1 MTKAG
6 MKTPEKGKT
15 GNKRYQPYEPPKIS
29 TVEPEP
35 DSGNLLKR
43 LMESD
48 ESRLTEPIISLDS
61 RTEFD
66 GRESWEKDRGDR
78 GILKLYNVYN
88 DDNTLKLELKEVN
101 EDGSEISRCNA
112 KIDSIKLKYDFLSQI
127 RSTDSTKRGYGTN
140 LLYLLAKA
148 RNDEIV
154 HNGINYNEITIR
166 DFLPVIFNPFRNLFH
181 LSVTLWSEKFKISSP
196 QFTLFEPFYRE
207 ELSGVVYILYN
218 HENTEEDSLEKEIET
233 LKEEKIRL
241 LAEME
246 NLRKR
251 FEREKVETIKF
262 GSINLARDILSPGD
276 NLERALDALPE
287 DENHPESIKN
297 LIDGLKMVLKEYKS
311 TLEKHGVKKI
321 ETLNKKFDHN
331 FHQAM
336 MEVENNDVEEGTV
349 VQEVQSGYT
358 MHDRLLRAAMVGV
371 SKKPVA
377 KKEEP
382 TEEKEEDNPEN
393 ESKEKS

>member
-1 MTKAG
+1 MV
-6 MKTPEKGKT
+6 EKKEED
-15 GNKRYQPYEPPKIS
+15 NQQEEIK
-29 TVEPEP
+29 EP
-35 DSGNLLKR
+35 DSENI
-43 LMESD
+43 E
-48 ESRLTEPIISLDS
+48 
-61 RTEFD
+61 
-66 GRESWEKDRGDR
+66 
-78 GILKLYNVYN
+78 NVE
-88 DDNTLKLELKEVN
+88 DDN
-101 EDGSEISRCNA
+101 
-112 KIDSIKLKYDFLSQI
+112 DSQEN
-127 RSTDSTKRGYGTN
+127 TDT
-140 LLYLLAKA
+140 
-148 RNDEIV
+148 
-154 HNGINYNEITIR
+154 
-166 DFLPVIFNPFRNLFH
+166 
-181 LSVTLWSEKFKISSP
+181 
-196 QFTLFEPFYRE
+196 E
-207 ELSGVVYILYN
+207 ETTE
-218 HENTEEDSLEKEIET
+218 HENSEEDILEKEIET

-311 TLEKHGVKKI
+311 ALEKHGVKKI
-321 ETLNKKFDHN
+321 ETLNQKFDHN

-371 SKKPVA
+371 SKKTA
-377 KKEEP
+377 TKTEDTKEE
-382 TEEKEEDNPEN
+382 KDNDADEN
-393 ESKEKS
+393 ESKENSQNE

>member
-1 MTKAG
+1 MV
-6 MKTPEKGKT
+6 EKKEEY
-15 GNKRYQPYEPPKIS
+15 NKQEEIK
-29 TVEPEP
+29 EP
-35 DSGNLLKR
+35 DSENI
-43 LMESD
+43 ENEEDNNDSQENTD
-48 ESRLTEPIISLDS
+48 TEETS
-61 RTEFD
+61 
-66 GRESWEKDRGDR
+66 
-78 GILKLYNVYN
+78 
-88 DDNTLKLELKEVN
+88 
-101 EDGSEISRCNA
+101 ED
-112 KIDSIKLKYDFLSQI
+112 
-127 RSTDSTKRGYGTN
+127 
-140 LLYLLAKA
+140 
-148 RNDEIV
+148 
-154 HNGINYNEITIR
+154 
-166 DFLPVIFNPFRNLFH
+166 
-181 LSVTLWSEKFKISSP
+181 
-196 QFTLFEPFYRE
+196 
-207 ELSGVVYILYN
+207 
-218 HENTEEDSLEKEIET
+218 ENTEEDSLEKEIET

-287 DENHPESIKN
+287 DENHSESIKN

-311 TLEKHGVKKI
+311 ALEKHGVKKI
-321 ETLNKKFDHN
+321 ETLNQKFDHN

-377 KKEEP
+377 KTEEP

>member
-1 MTKAG
+1 MV
-6 MKTPEKGKT
+6 EKKDED
-15 GNKRYQPYEPPKIS
+15 NQQEEIKEPNSENI
-29 TVEPEP
+29 E
-35 DSGNLLKR
+35 N
-43 LMESD
+43 
-48 ESRLTEPIISLDS
+48 
-61 RTEFD
+61 
-66 GRESWEKDRGDR
+66 EKD
-78 GILKLYNVYN
+78 NN
-88 DDNTLKLELKEVN
+88 DSQENTDTEETT
-101 EDGSEISRCNA
+101 ED
-112 KIDSIKLKYDFLSQI
+112 
-127 RSTDSTKRGYGTN
+127 
-140 LLYLLAKA
+140 
-148 RNDEIV
+148 
-154 HNGINYNEITIR
+154 
-166 DFLPVIFNPFRNLFH
+166 
-181 LSVTLWSEKFKISSP
+181 
-196 QFTLFEPFYRE
+196 
-207 ELSGVVYILYN
+207 
-218 HENTEEDSLEKEIET
+218 ENTEEDSLEKEIET

-287 DENHPESIKN
+287 DENHSQSIKN

-311 TLEKHGVKKI
+311 SLEKHGVKKI
-321 ETLNKKFDHN
+321 ETLNQKFDHN

-377 KKEEP
+377 KTEVSKEEKDDN
-382 TEEKEEDNPEN
+382 TEEN
-393 ESKEKS
+393 ESKENSQNE

>member
-1 MTKAG
+1 MV
-6 MKTPEKGKT
+6 EKKEED
-15 GNKRYQPYEPPKIS
+15 NQQEEIK
-29 TVEPEP
+29 EP
-35 DSGNLLKR
+35 DSENI
-43 LMESD
+43 EN
-48 ESRLTEPIISLDS
+48 EE
-61 RTEFD
+61 
-66 GRESWEKDRGDR
+66 
-78 GILKLYNVYN
+78 
-88 DDNTLKLELKEVN
+88 DDNDSQENTDTEEAN
-101 EDGSEISRCNA
+101 ED
-112 KIDSIKLKYDFLSQI
+112 
-127 RSTDSTKRGYGTN
+127 
-140 LLYLLAKA
+140 
-148 RNDEIV
+148 
-154 HNGINYNEITIR
+154 
-166 DFLPVIFNPFRNLFH
+166 
-181 LSVTLWSEKFKISSP
+181 
-196 QFTLFEPFYRE
+196 
-207 ELSGVVYILYN
+207 
-218 HENTEEDSLEKEIET
+218 ENIEEDTLEKQIET

-321 ETLNKKFDHN
+321 ETLNQKFDHN

-371 SKKPVA
+371 SKKSVA
-377 KKEEP
+377 KTEEP
-382 TEEKEEDNPEN
+382 IEEKEEDNPEN

>member
-1 MTKAG
+1 MVD
-6 MKTPEKGKT
+6 
-15 GNKRYQPYEPPKIS
+15 NKEEDNQQEEIEEPVSKN
-29 TVEPEP
+29 VE
-35 DSGNLLKR
+35 
-43 LMESD
+43 
-48 ESRLTEPIISLDS
+48 
-61 RTEFD
+61 
-66 GRESWEKDRGDR
+66 
-78 GILKLYNVYN
+78 
-88 DDNTLKLELKEVN
+88 
-101 EDGSEISRCNA
+101 
-112 KIDSIKLKYDFLSQI
+112 
-127 RSTDSTKRGYGTN
+127 
-140 LLYLLAKA
+140 
-148 RNDEIV
+148 NDEE
-154 HNGINYNEITIR
+154 INE
-166 DFLPVIFNPFRNLFH
+166 
-181 LSVTLWSEKFKISSP
+181 SQEK
-196 QFTLFEPFYRE
+196 TD
-207 ELSGVVYILYN
+207 
-218 HENTEEDSLEKEIET
+218 TEEIDEDKKTEEGNFEKEIEI

-321 ETLNKKFDHN
+321 ETLNQKFDHN

-336 MEVENNDVEEGTV
+336 MEVENNEVEEGTV

-371 SKKPVA
+371 SKKSVA
-377 KKEEP
+377 KTEEP

>member
-1 MTKAG
+1 MA
-6 MKTPEKGKT
+6 EKKEED
-15 GNKRYQPYEPPKIS
+15 NQQEEIK
-29 TVEPEP
+29 EP
-35 DSGNLLKR
+35 DSENI
-43 LMESD
+43 EN
-48 ESRLTEPIISLDS
+48 EENNNDS
-61 RTEFD
+61 QE
-66 GRESWEKDRGDR
+66 
-78 GILKLYNVYN
+78 N
-88 DDNTLKLELKEVN
+88 
-101 EDGSEISRCNA
+101 
-112 KIDSIKLKYDFLSQI
+112 
-127 RSTDSTKRGYGTN
+127 TDSEET
-140 LLYLLAKA
+140 
-148 RNDEIV
+148 
-154 HNGINYNEITIR
+154 
-166 DFLPVIFNPFRNLFH
+166 
-181 LSVTLWSEKFKISSP
+181 S
-196 QFTLFEPFYRE
+196 RE
-207 ELSGVVYILYN
+207 ENSE
-218 HENTEEDSLEKEIET
+218 ENNLEKEIET

-287 DENHPESIKN
+287 DENHSESIKN

-311 TLEKHGVKKI
+311 ILEKHGVKKI
-321 ETLNKKFDHN
+321 ETLNQKFDHN

-382 TEEKEEDNPEN
+382 AEEKEEDNSEN